1 MNTGIFLAGVGI
13 FFYCMVQIFLDLQ
26 FYINSALT

>member
-13 FFYCMVQIFLDLQ
+13 FFYCMTQIFLDLQ
-26 FYINSALT
+26 YFLLNGL